1 MEEQNVILKENE
13 KQAQELQ
20 EQRRLLED
28 KETQLAEAQQT
39 ILQMSTEKAQKTIL
53 SNKAERLNTDS
64 PLMTSISSGFRYNDC
79 FERLYATADCTYE
92 TPKIIQFEIQ
102 STKTIVTSVERSL
115 SLSAREHEQLHTEV
129 TTDIL
134 QTNIDSNS
142 EDENCSKEPTNIRLL
157 SYFNQS
163 IDETYTIQS
172 DDDEDGEI
180 TIKQKTRRVTRHQE
194 NEEQQSISDDLKLHN
209 ILYKR
214 DVYEPKIRVVSPK
227 NRSIV
232 RQNN

>member
-1 MEEQNVILKENE
+1 M
-13 KQAQELQ
+13 
-20 EQRRLLED
+20 
-28 KETQLAEAQQT
+28 
-39 ILQMSTEKAQKTIL
+39 
-53 SNKAERLNTDS
+53 
-64 PLMTSISSGFRYNDC
+64 
-79 FERLYATADCTYE
+79 
-92 TPKIIQFEIQ
+92 
-102 STKTIVTSVERSL
+102 
-115 SLSAREHEQLHTEV
+115 HTEV

-142 EDENCSKEPTNIRLL
+142 EDENCSKEPTNIRLF

-163 IDETYTIQS
+163 INETYSIQS

-180 TIKQKTRRVTRHQE
+180 TIKWKVHRVTRHPE
-194 NEEQQSISDDLKLHN
+194 NEEQLNISEDLKLHN

-232 RQNN
+232 RQNNLENSMFTTPRSTTTTVKPTENPMTS